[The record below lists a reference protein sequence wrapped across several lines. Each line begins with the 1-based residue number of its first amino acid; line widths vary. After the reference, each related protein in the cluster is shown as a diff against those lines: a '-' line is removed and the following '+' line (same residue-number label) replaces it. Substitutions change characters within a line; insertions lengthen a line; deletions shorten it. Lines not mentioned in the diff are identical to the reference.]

1 VLLKQ
6 PCSVE
11 GDGNVGADY
20 GQYQKASAVADPRL
34 ALAAVV
40 AGALTFLLTR
50 GLPDQLNLLLAFD
63 VTTVVYVV
71 LFCVLMWRASPEKAA
86 EMSRRH
92 EPRGLLMLLGVI
104 VVSVVSLV
112 GVAAMLNQPTH
123 RPR

>member
-1 VLLKQ
+1 V
-6 PCSVE
+6 
-11 GDGNVGADY
+11 
-20 GQYQKASAVADPRL
+20 
-34 ALAAVV
+34 AAVV

-50 GLPDQLNLLLAFD
+50 GLPDQLNLLLAS
-63 VTTVVYVV
+63 
-71 LFCVLMWRASPEKAA
+71 LMWRASPEKVA

-92 EPRGLLMLLGVI
+92 EPSGLLMLLGVI

>member
-1 VLLKQ
+1 V
-6 PCSVE
+6 
-11 GDGNVGADY
+11 
-20 GQYQKASAVADPRL
+20 
-34 ALAAVV
+34 AAVV

-50 GLPDQLNLLLAFD
+50 GLPDQLNLLLASD
-63 VTTVVYVV
+63 VTTVV
-71 LFCVLMWRASPEKAA
+71 CVLMWRASPEKVA

-92 EPRGLLMLLGVI
+92 EPSGLLMLLGVI

>member
-1 VLLKQ
+1 V
-6 PCSVE
+6 
-11 GDGNVGADY
+11 
-20 GQYQKASAVADPRL
+20 
-34 ALAAVV
+34 AAVV

-50 GLPDQLNLLLAFD
+50 GLPDQLNLLLASD
-63 VTTVVYVV
+63 VTTVVCVV
-71 LFCVLMWRASPEKAA
+71 LFRVLMWRASPEKVA

-92 EPRGLLMLLGVI
+92 EPSGLLMLLGVI